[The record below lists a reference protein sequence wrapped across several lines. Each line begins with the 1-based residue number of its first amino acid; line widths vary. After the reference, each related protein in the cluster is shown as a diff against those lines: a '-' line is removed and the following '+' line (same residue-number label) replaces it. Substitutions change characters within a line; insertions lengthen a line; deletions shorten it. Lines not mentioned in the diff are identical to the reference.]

1 MTLAGIAAVVIVVAG
16 VSAATAPPVRAATPS
31 LGASTAPVTIIEYAD
46 YQCPYCATWAKTVE
60 PQIKQAYIDTGK
72 VKLEWHDMAWMGGES
87 KDAANAARCAGDQ
100 GKFWAYHDL
109 LYQSQAGQNSGAFS
123 KDRLKAFGQQL
134 GLKAATFDA
143 CVDSDKYG
151 GAVQADFAQA
161 AKLGITGTPA
171 FFINGQRIDGA
182 QPYSAFQSA
191 IDSALAGR

>member
-1 MTLAGIAAVVIVVAG
+1 MTLAGVAAVGIVVAG
-16 VSAATAPPVRAATPS
+16 VSAATSPPVRAATPS
-31 LGASTAPVTIIEYAD
+31 LGAATAPVTIVEYAD

-100 GKFWAYHDL
+100 GQFWAYHDL
-109 LYQSQAGQNSGAFS
+109 LYRSQAGQNSGAFS

-161 AKLGITGTPA
+161 ARLGITGTPA

-182 QPYSAFQSA
+182 QPYSAFQAA
-191 IDSALAGR
+191 IDSALAGQ